1 MEKLSEQQEKASI
14 GECRMSLYS
23 KRFFNGKV
31 PLQVKNIQYFFG
43 NISFGKIETFYFCTV
58 ALYHIQMKIDTMAKA
73 FERKL
78 MLNLVTQFPKIRGD
92 MKT

>member
-23 KRFFNGKV
+23 KRFFNG
-31 PLQVKNIQYFFG
+31 NIQYFSG